1 MSSPKF
7 EEFLSKVTSKV
18 KSTEAHNKI
27 KKELTYHLQSLSQS
41 YKKRGFSE
49 EDSDEKAIQEM
60 GNPFIIGE
68 KLNHLHKPKMDWI
81 LIVIFVI
88 FASISFLPLVGGIPE
103 ISSSITTIMGRQAI
117 WYILAAL
124 VMIGFLFFNYQKSKN
139 WWMHFYAIG
148 LFIHLYLYLFG
159 LTINGAKR
167 WISLPGLTVDG
178 TILSLFFFFL
188 AWAGIFN
195 IINEFRSWKKQGFL
209 LVMFWIPIFLYLIV
223 PNFMVGVI
231 YFFCLLGMFTFARV
245 HKKLAINLV
254 VSNLVAGIIF
264 IIMIITTT
272 SHQSYFL
279 TRLST
284 FINPNADP
292 NGAGYM
298 YMVVRNVLAEAGW
311 FGNGLNNDVK
321 LQLLPESHT
330 DFAFPFLVYS
340 LGWTFGIGL
349 CLVLLIFI
357 LRISKNAFKTKDLY
371 GRLIVIGGAVLFA
384 VPTTWNI
391 LMAFGIVPIMEVSLP
406 FISYGGSAILFY
418 AAVLGFILNV
428 YRRKDIVEPTIADDI
443 NI

>member
-1 MSSPKF
+1 
-7 EEFLSKVTSKV
+7 
-18 KSTEAHNKI
+18 
-27 KKELTYHLQSLSQS
+27 
-41 YKKRGFSE
+41 
-49 EDSDEKAIQEM
+49 
-60 GNPFIIGE
+60 
-68 KLNHLHKPKMDWI
+68 
-81 LIVIFVI
+81 
-88 FASISFLPLVGGIPE
+88 
-103 ISSSITTIMGRQAI
+103 MGRQAI
-117 WYILAAL
+117 WYSLAAL
-124 VMIGFLFFNYQKSKN
+124 VIIGFLFFNYQKSKN
-139 WWMHFYAIG
+139 WWMHFYVIG
-148 LFIHLYLYLFG
+148 LFIHVYLYLFG
-159 LTINGAKR
+159 YTVNGAKR

-195 IINEFRSWKKQGFL
+195 KINEFRSWKKQGFL
-209 LVMFWIPIFLYLIV
+209 LVLFWTPILLYMIV

-292 NGAGYM
+292 NGAEYM

-311 FGNGLNNDVK
+311 FGNGLNNDLK
-321 LQLLPESHT
+321 FQLLPESHT

-340 LGWTFGIGL
+340 LGWTFGIGI

-391 LMAFGIVPIMEVSLP
+391 LMVFGIVPIMEVSLP

-428 YRRKDIVEPTIADDI
+428 YRRKDIVEPTTADDI